1 MPKAVE
7 FILCLMENAI
17 VFIFFSSLFEKRFKS
32 IIPIILIIFTNSFL
46 IFLCTDIKLYLREIV
61 FAAIMIFGSHILFRS
76 KAYIKISFSA
86 MLLFLFGIID
96 IVFGL
101 FFSLIMDEQFYD
113 VFFGSL
119 LRRII
124 LCFFIKAINA
134 IVIFAV
140 YKLFKKT
147 HFEGSRKTW
156 VLFCLIMTTFLV
168 VTITFLEIYQN
179 SSGVPETTPL
189 FFAVSTAFFITGM
202 IIIFFFAH
210 ICRSFFNERKMYV
223 LEASYE
229 GVKEQL
235 AVRSNNSER
244 LGKIRHDI
252 KNHLLNAK
260 QLMSQNQYDAAEKL
274 VNEMIG
280 QTDSI
285 ELLSEAAT
293 GNDFI
298 DATLAVKS
306 AICKSRNIRFDLTYE
321 KLPQLKISE
330 IDLSSLFSNILDNAI
345 AAAEKTDTPYISLA
359 LFVRG
364 DYLNIVSE
372 NSYTGEI
379 KKSEKGKNAIL
390 STTKINSSEHGFG
403 TKIINEIAEKYDGVC
418 VYEYGSGVFKM
429 NVMLKIN

>member
-1 MPKAVE
+1 MPNAAE
-7 FILCLMENAI
+7 FILCLIEQTMTF
-17 VFIFFSSLFEKRFKS
+17 VFFSSLLEKRFKS
-32 IIPIILIIFTNSFL
+32 IIPTILVVFTNAL
-46 IFLCTDIKLYLREIV
+46 VIFLCTDIKLYLR
-61 FAAIMIFGSHILFRS
+61 AIILNAITILGSQILY
-76 KAYIKISFSA
+76 KEKPHIKISFTV
-86 MLLFLFGIID
+86 MIDFLFIIID
-96 IVFGL
+96 VVFGL
-101 FFSLIMDEQFYD
+101 LFSLIMDKQFYD
-113 VFFGSL
+113 VFFGSP

-124 LCFFIKAINA
+124 LSLFIKAVNV
-134 IVIFAV
+134 IVIYVV
-140 YKLFKKT
+140 YKLLKKT

-156 VLFCLIMTTFLV
+156 VLFSLVMTTFLFV
-168 VTITFLEIYQN
+168 GVTFIEMYQN
-179 SSGVPETTPL
+179 SPGAPETTLL

-210 ICRSFFNERKMYV
+210 ICRSFFNEKKMIV
-223 LEASYE
+223 LESNYE

-235 AVRSNNSER
+235 AVRSNNSEK

-260 QLMSQNQYDAAEKL
+260 QLISQNQYDAAQTL
-274 VNEMIG
+274 VDEMIG

-285 ELLSEAAT
+285 ELFSEAAT

-298 DATLAVKS
+298 DATLAVKA
-306 AICKSRNIRFDLTYE
+306 AICKSQNIRFDLSYE

-345 AAAEKTDTPYISLA
+345 TAAEKTDAPYISLTI
-359 LFVRG
+359 FIRG

-390 STTKINSSEHGFG
+390 STTKSNSAEHGFG
-403 TKIINEIAEKYDGVC
+403 TKIISEIAEKYDGVC
-418 VYEYGSGVFKM
+418 VCGYGNGVFKM

>member
-1 MPKAVE
+1 MPNAAE
-7 FILCLMENAI
+7 FILCLIEQTMTF
-17 VFIFFSSLFEKRFKS
+17 VFFSSLLEKRFKS
-32 IIPIILIIFTNSFL
+32 IIPTILVVFTNAL
-46 IFLCTDIKLYLREIV
+46 VIFLCTDIKLYLR
-61 FAAIMIFGSHILFRS
+61 AIILNAITILGSQILY
-76 KAYIKISFSA
+76 KEKMHIKISF
-86 MLLFLFGIID
+86 MVMINFLFIIID
-96 IVFGL
+96 VVFGL
-101 FFSLIMDEQFYD
+101 LFSLIMDERFYD
-113 VFFGSL
+113 VFFGSP

-124 LCFFIKAINA
+124 LSLFIKAVNV
-134 IVIFAV
+134 IVIYVV

-156 VLFCLIMTTFLV
+156 VLFSLVMTTFLFV
-168 VTITFLEIYQN
+168 GVIFIEMYQN
-179 SSGVPETTPL
+179 STGVPETTTL

-210 ICRSFFNERKMYV
+210 ICRSFFNEKKMIV
-223 LEASYE
+223 LESSYE

-235 AVRSNNSER
+235 AVRSNNSEK

-260 QLMSQNQYDAAEKL
+260 QLISQNQYDAAEKL

-298 DATLAVKS
+298 DATLAVKA

-321 KLPQLKISE
+321 KLSQLKISE

-345 AAAEKTDTPYISLA
+345 TAAEKTDAPYISLTI
-359 LFVRG
+359 FTRG

-372 NSYTGEI
+372 NSYTGEL

-390 STTKINSSEHGFG
+390 STTKSNPAEHGFG
-403 TKIINEIAEKYDGVC
+403 TKIISEIAEKYDGVC
-418 VYEYGSGVFKM
+418 VYEYGNGVFKM